1 MSSTT
6 LTRPEIMDALRDA
19 QGQEELFDR
28 ADQVRREHCGDTAQ
42 LRGVVHFS
50 NHCCRDDLYC
60 GLRKSNAQTKR
71 FRMSE
76 ETIVA
81 TAMAVAEVGLH
92 TVVLQSGE
100 DYHYTRAMLCSI
112 IERIAEQ
119 TDVAVTLSLG
129 ERPLDELRDFRSA
142 GATRYLMKHET
153 MNPEL
158 YARMRP
164 DLTLDAR
171 LKTIRALREMG
182 YQTGVGDI
190 VGLPGQNLEDL
201 CEDILFFQDFQ
212 PDMVNIGPF
221 IPHAQTP
228 LAGDGTADM
237 ELMLR
242 VFALTRIVTGNT
254 HMAAANTV
262 ATLDPEQGQYR
273 ALVQGGANVIMP
285 NCNPFTKSKTD
296 KVEYEFQIT
305 TRKRYV
311 SVDEARALLA
321 RAGRTEGRSK
331 GDSLKMQGGTS

>member
-1 MSSTT
+1 MSQS
-6 LTRPEIMDALRDA
+6 LTRSEILEALRDA
-19 QGQEELFDR
+19 QGQEALFAR
-28 ADQVRREHCGDTAQ
+28 ADSVRRECCGDTAQ

-60 GLRKSNAQTKR
+60 GLRKSNAETQR
-71 FRMSE
+71 FRMDE
-76 ETIVA
+76 DMIVE
-81 TAMAVAEVGLH
+81 TAMAVAEAGLH

-100 DYHYTRAMLCSI
+100 DYHYTRDMLCSI
-112 IERIAEQ
+112 IERIVAQ
-119 TDVAVTLSLG
+119 ADVAVTLSLG
-129 ERPLDELRDFRSA
+129 ERPLDELRDFKSA

-153 MNPEL
+153 MNPDL
-158 YARMRP
+158 YTRMRP
-164 DLTLDAR
+164 GLTLDDR
-171 LKTIRALREMG
+171 LHTIRALREMG
-182 YQTGVGDI
+182 YQTGVGNI
-190 VGLPGQNLEDL
+190 VGLPGQTMEDI
-201 CEDILFFQDFQ
+201 CDDILFFQDFQ

-228 LAGDGTADM
+228 IAGEKTADI

-262 ATLDPEQGQYR
+262 ATLDPQEGQYR

-285 NCNPFTKSKTD
+285 NCNPFTRSRDD

-311 SVDEARALLA
+311 SVEEARSLLA
-321 RAGRTEGRSK
+321 RARRAAGQGK